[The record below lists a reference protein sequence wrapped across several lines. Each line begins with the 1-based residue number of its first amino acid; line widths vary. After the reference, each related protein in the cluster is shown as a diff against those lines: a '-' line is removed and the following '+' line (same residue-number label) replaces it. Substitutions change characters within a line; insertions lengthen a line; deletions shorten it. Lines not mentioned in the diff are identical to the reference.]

1 MLMENEELIKTLEVL
16 RKQLDIK
23 MGERNQINALY
34 EDHKQH
40 YEAMRQR
47 LVLAERRL
55 GEEAQARKE
64 LEFAQEQR
72 MSDMK
77 RAIETKQRELE

>member
-34 EDHKQH
+34 EDHK
-40 YEAMRQR
+40 
-47 LVLAERRL
+47 
-55 GEEAQARKE
+55 
-64 LEFAQEQR
+64 
-72 MSDMK
+72 
-77 RAIETKQRELE
+77 